1 MKNNMWVKFGCF
13 LTGYNYELLKEC
25 GEASKKS
32 VKKFTAALVIIS
44 LIWAANGYNFS
55 SRYLDSNIVGSII
68 GSIVSVIMIIMI
80 ERQIILS
87 VRPKIW
93 LKLFRFVLAF
103 LMAMIGSVII
113 DQILFSKDLDEL
125 RKENITQNYS
135 DSLNFAGNKNN
146 LQLEIQSN
154 REQSKAADIDLQL
167 VNRQIVMLGGSMS
180 STSSTTNDST
190 KKTFSKTKTLDISP
204 LINRAKN
211 ITDEK
216 KRFSDNIDNLMLKQ
230 KQIHENYNKN
240 KKPSSNGFLGELKLL
255 FDFIFQGDSL
265 IAPFVYV
272 FWFLLFLTLELL
284 VIIAKVSEDKND
296 YEMRVEFELD
306 NNQKKIEFLSKKVTS
321 DFNN

>member
-1 MKNNMWVKFGCF
+1 MKNNLWIKFGCF
-13 LTGYNYELLKEC
+13 LTGYNYELLREC

-32 VKKFTAALVIIS
+32 LKKFTAALVIIS

-55 SRYLDSNIVGSII
+55 SRYLDSNLAGSMI
-68 GSIVSVIMIIMI
+68 GAFLSVIMIIMI

-93 LKLFRFVLAF
+93 LKVFRFVLAF

-125 RKENITQNYS
+125 RKSNIELNMS
-135 DSLNFAGNKNN
+135 DSLNYVSDKYN
-146 LQLEIQSN
+146 LQQEIQSN
-154 REQSKAADIDLQL
+154 RVQSRDADISLQQ
-167 VNRQIVMLGGSMS
+167 VNQQIVASGGSRS
-180 STSSTTNDST
+180 STRSVTDST
-190 KKTFSKTKTLDISP
+190 KRTMSNTSTLDISP
-204 LINRAKN
+204 LINRANN
-211 ITDEK
+211 ITNEK
-216 KRFSDNIDNLMLKQ
+216 NRFSDNIDKLIVKQ
-230 KQIHENYNKN
+230 RQAHDKYINNKR
-240 KKPSSNGFLGELKLL
+240 PSSNGFLGELKLL
-255 FDFIFQGDSL
+255 FDFIFQGDSI
-265 IAPFVYV
+265 IAPLVYL

-306 NNQKKIEFLSKKVTS
+306 NNKKKIEFLSKKVTS

>member
-1 MKNNMWVKFGCF
+1 

-55 SRYLDSNIVGSII
+55 SRYLDSNVAGSII

-93 LKLFRFVLAF
+93 LKIFRFVLAF

-125 RKENITQNYS
+125 RKSNIELNTS
-135 DSLNFAGNKNN
+135 DSLNYVSDKNN

-154 REQSKAADIDLQL
+154 RMQSRSADIDLQQ
-167 VNRQIVMLGGSMS
+167 VNRQIVMSGGSRTITSS
-180 STSSTTNDST
+180 STDST
-190 KKTFSKTKTLDISP
+190 KKTKSKSNTLDISP
-204 LINRAKN
+204 LIDRARN
-211 ITDEK
+211 ISEEK
-216 KRFSDNIDNLMLKQ
+216 KRFSDNIDKLILKQ
-230 KQIHENYNKN
+230 RQIHDNYINNKR
-240 KKPSSNGFLGELKLL
+240 PASDGFLGELKLL
-255 FDFIFQGDSL
+255 FDFIFQGDSI
-265 IAPFVYV
+265 IAPLVYV

-284 VIIAKVSEDKND
+284 VIIAKISEDKND

-306 NNQKKIEFLSKKVTS
+306 NNQKKIEFLTKKVIA
-321 DFNN
+321 DFNK

>member
-1 MKNNMWVKFGCF
+1 MKNNLWIKFGCF

-55 SRYLDSNIVGSII
+55 SRYLDSNILGSLI
-68 GSIVSVIMIIMI
+68 GSVISVIIIIMI

-93 LKLFRFVLAF
+93 LKIFRFVLAF
-103 LMAMIGSVII
+103 LMALIGSVII
-113 DQILFSKDLDEL
+113 DQILFSKDLDVL
-125 RKENITQNYS
+125 RQSNVEANAS
-135 DSLNFAGNKNN
+135 DSLNYISDKSN

-154 REQSKAADIDLQL
+154 RVQSRAADIDLQQ
-167 VNRQIVMLGGSMS
+167 VNRQIVMSGGSRT
-180 STSSTTNDST
+180 STRSTTDST
-190 KKTFSKTKTLDISP
+190 NRTLSKTNTLDISP
-204 LINRAKN
+204 LIDRAKN

-216 KRFSDNIDNLMLKQ
+216 KRFSDNIDNLILKQ
-230 KQIHENYNKN
+230 RNIHNNYMKN
-240 KKPSSNGFLGELKLL
+240 KRPTSDGFLGEIKLL
-255 FDFIFQGDSL
+255 FDFIFQGDSI
-265 IAPFVYV
+265 IARLVYL

-284 VIIAKVSEDKND
+284 VIIAKISEDKND

-306 NNQKKIEFLSKKVTS
+306 NNKKKIEFLSKKVSS
-321 DFNN
+321 DFSN

>member
-1 MKNNMWVKFGCF
+1 MKNNLWIKFGCF

-55 SRYLDSNIVGSII
+55 SRYLDSNIVGSLI
-68 GSIVSVIMIIMI
+68 GSVLSVIMIIMI

-93 LKLFRFVLAF
+93 LKIFRFVLAF

-125 RKENITQNYS
+125 RKENIAQNYS
-135 DSLNFAGNKNN
+135 DSLNLAGNKYN

-154 REQSKAADIDLQL
+154 REQSKAADNDLQQ
-167 VNRQIVMLGGSMS
+167 VNRQIVMSGGSRS
-180 STSSTTNDST
+180 STRSTTDST
-190 KKTFSKTKTLDISP
+190 NKTFSNTSTLDISP

-211 ITDEK
+211 ISDEK

-240 KKPSSNGFLGELKLL
+240 KKPSSDGFLGELKLL
-255 FDFIFQGDSL
+255 FDFIFQGDSI
-265 IAPFVYV
+265 IAPLVYV

-321 DFNN
+321 DFNS